1 MLMQNFGVTNKV
13 HYGML
18 LHFLKWSISQLVA
31 SLLNLHPLIYGL
43 ISKLSL
49 EDKANFSLN
58 VNANSKIIKSIM
70 RQSNCVWEPCKL

>member
-18 LHFLKWSISQLVA
+18 LYFLKWSISQLVA

-70 RQSNCVWEPCKL
+70 HQSNCVWEPCKL

>member
-18 LHFLKWSISQLVA
+18 LYFLKWSISQLVA

-43 ISKLSL
+43 IPKLSL

-58 VNANSKIIKSIM
+58 VNANSKIIRSIT

>member
-18 LHFLKWSISQLVA
+18 LYFLKWSISQLVA

-58 VNANSKIIKSIM
+58 VNANSKIIRSIM
-70 RQSNCVWEPCKL
+70 RQRNCVWEPCKL

>member
-18 LHFLKWSISQLVA
+18 
-31 SLLNLHPLIYGL
+31 HPLIYGL

-49 EDKANFSLN
+49 EAKANFSLN